1 MQVFL
6 VFMVIKLLHL
16 ARVEMITTND
26 EKLYKKPR
34 YLRDHAMS
42 KDKRYW
48 HTEFGLNYRM
58 TNFQAS
64 WAKNVY
70 WMGVC

>member
-1 MQVFL
+1 
-6 VFMVIKLLHL
+6 
-16 ARVEMITTND
+16 MITTND